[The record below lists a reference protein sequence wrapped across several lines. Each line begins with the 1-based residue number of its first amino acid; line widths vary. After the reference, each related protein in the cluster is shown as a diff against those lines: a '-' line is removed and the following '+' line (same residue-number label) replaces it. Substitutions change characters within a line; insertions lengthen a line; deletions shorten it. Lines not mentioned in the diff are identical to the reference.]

1 MGNRLKKQIKILLA
15 QENYLLKELAKMLEE
30 KRGVKCSADSLSHRI
45 ARSSITYEEM
55 IDIADVLGYD
65 IQFVKRTDKTP

>member
-1 MGNRLKKQIKILLA
+1 MS
-15 QENYLLKELAKMLEE
+15 KMFEE

-65 IQFVKRTDKTP
+65 IQFVKRS